1 MSAADRPVSGSVAG
15 SSAGSAPTPDGRD
28 APGLLGI
35 LGGTFDPI
43 HFGHLRLAEEVGEA
57 LDIAELRL
65 IPAGAPPHRGAPG
78 AAAADRLAMARLA
91 VEGNARLV
99 VDDCE
104 VRAASVAGATSYTV
118 FTLEALRARIGPERP
133 LALLMGADAFA
144 GFARWHR
151 WQSFAGFV
159 HLVVTTRPGHDG
171 FDAIDPGLRD
181 FWWPRITRSVADLHA
196 RACGALF
203 FQPITALDIS
213 ATRIRALLAAGASTR
228 YLMPEAARAYALER
242 GLYRPLT

>member
-1 MSAADRPVSGSVAG
+1 LI
-15 SSAGSAPTPDGRD
+15 
-28 APGLLGI
+28 GL

-43 HFGHLRLAEEVGEA
+43 HFGHLRLAEEVAEA
-57 LDIAELRL
+57 LDITELRL

-78 AAAADRLAMARLA
+78 ATAADRLAMARLA
-91 VEGNARLV
+91 VEGNARLL

-104 VRAASVAGATSYTV
+104 VRAAGAGAAASYTV
-118 FTLEALRARIGPERP
+118 LTLEALRSVIGPQRP

-151 WQSFAGFV
+151 WQAFAGLA

-171 FDAIDPGLRD
+171 FEAIEPALRD

-196 RACGALF
+196 RACGSLF

-228 YLMPEAARAYALER
+228 YLMPEPVRAYALER
-242 GLYRPLT
+242 GLYRAASLSQDGA